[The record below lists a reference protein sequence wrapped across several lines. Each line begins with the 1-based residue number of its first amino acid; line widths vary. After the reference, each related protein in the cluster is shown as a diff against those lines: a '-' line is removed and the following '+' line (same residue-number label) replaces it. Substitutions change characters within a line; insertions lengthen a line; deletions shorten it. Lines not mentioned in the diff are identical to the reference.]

1 MKIEIEVDVDLIPW
15 IIDSLNNCIEN
26 DNTDDDM
33 FLRIERQELI
43 NDLENIWEDEED
55 YEN

>member
-15 IIDSLNNCIEN
+15 IIDSLNKCIEN

-55 YEN
+55 YED

>member
-1 MKIEIEVDVDLIPW
+1 MDLIPW

-43 NDLENIWEDEED
+43 DDLENILEDEED
-55 YEN
+55 YED